1 MEMCVYIYIS
11 ISNTVSS
18 MEYFGEK
25 FCTLHRWNFK
35 YIYIYIYIYEIEN
48 LQFPSMEFFFCDQW
62 CLHRW
67 KLAFQFDAC
76 LRSFNYCTPA
86 KALNIFVYTS
96 CTVMLIHVDLNEY
109 FFVCYPANIYTA
121 FENFHLWNFNFWDS
135 PNVSNSHLTNS
146 HVVIK
151 SWYGRIIWW

>member
-1 MEMCVYIYIS
+1 MEMCVYIYIY
-11 ISNTVSS
+11 I
-18 MEYFGEK
+18 YPYQI
-25 FCTLHRWNFK
+25 LIHRWNILERNFALS
-35 YIYIYIYIYEIEN
+35 IDGILNIYIYIYEIEN

-86 KALNIFVYTS
+86 KALNIFLYTP
-96 CTVMLIHVDLNEY
+96 CTVMLIHHDLNEY

-146 HVVIK
+146 HVVP
-151 SWYGRIIWW
+151 IIYVKQCW